1 MSIPLAVSLAHAR
14 MAMQSLSLDDVTV
27 PNSASSS
34 YAIQDELISLL
45 ASPQIGWK
53 VGATGQASQQ
63 KLGVKTPLVGPV
75 FDTTLFNAGA
85 TIPLTGF
92 HHRPGIESEIAFKI
106 ATTLRPGGKSM
117 NAVSVRGIVSA
128 AYPAIELVCTRF
140 ETNFAVPP
148 ALLVADGVAHAGLI
162 LGDEV
167 PASKLGDLSQLSIS
181 TLINGTKVS
190 SGTGAEVLG
199 DPFESLAWLCNHL
212 SGRGIEL
219 PQGSIVTT
227 GACTGINESQTNALV
242 ATDAGPL
249 GTVSIQLSE

>member
-1 MSIPLAVSLAHAR
+1 MSIPLAVALAHAR
-14 MAMQSLSLDDVTV
+14 MAMQNLSLGDVTV

-45 ASPQIGWK
+45 APPQIGWK
-53 VGATGQASQQ
+53 VGATGRAAQQ

-75 FDTTLFNAGA
+75 FAATLFSAGA
-85 TIPLTGF
+85 SIPLTRF
-92 HHRPGIESEIAFKI
+92 HHRPGVESEIAFRI
-106 ATTLRPGGKSM
+106 ATTLQPGGKQL
-117 NAVSVRGIVSA
+117 NAMSVRGIVSA

-167 PASKLGDLSQLSIS
+167 PASKLGDLSRLAIS
-181 TLINGTKVS
+181 TLINGTEVS

-227 GACTGINESQTNALV
+227 GACTGINESQANDLV

-249 GTVSIQLSE
+249 GSVSIHLGE

>member
-1 MSIPLAVSLAHAR
+1 MALAHAR
-14 MAMQSLSLDDVTV
+14 MAMQNLSLGDVTL

-45 ASPQIGWK
+45 APPQIGWK
-53 VGATGQASQQ
+53 VGATGRAAQQ

-75 FDTTLFNAGA
+75 FAATLFSAGA
-85 TIPLTGF
+85 SIPLTRF
-92 HHRPGIESEIAFKI
+92 HHRPGVESEIAFRI
-106 ATTLRPGGKSM
+106 ATTLQPGGKQL
-117 NAVSVRGIVSA
+117 NAMSVRGIVSA

-167 PASKLGDLSQLSIS
+167 PASKLGDLSRLAIS
-181 TLINGTKVS
+181 TLINGTEVS

-227 GACTGINESQTNALV
+227 GACTGINESQANDLV

-249 GTVSIQLSE
+249 GSVSIQLSE

>member
-1 MSIPLAVSLAHAR
+1 MSIPLAVALAHAR
-14 MAMQSLSLDDVTV
+14 MAMQNLSLGDVTL

-45 ASPQIGWK
+45 APPQIGWK
-53 VGATGQASQQ
+53 VGATGRAAQQ

-75 FDTTLFNAGA
+75 FAATLFSAGA
-85 TIPLTGF
+85 SIPLTRF
-92 HHRPGIESEIAFKI
+92 HHRPGVESEIAFRI
-106 ATTLRPGGKSM
+106 ATTLQPGGKQL
-117 NAVSVRGIVSA
+117 NAMSVRGIVSA

-167 PASKLGDLSQLSIS
+167 PASKLGDLSRLAIS
-181 TLINGTKVS
+181 TLINGTEVS

-219 PQGSIVTT
+219 PQCSIDTT
-227 GACTGINESQTNALV
+227 GACTGINESQANDLV

-249 GTVSIQLSE
+249 GSVSIQLSE

>member
-1 MSIPLAVSLAHAR
+1 MCIRDRL
-14 MAMQSLSLDDVTV
+14 Q
-27 PNSASSS
+27 
-34 YAIQDELISLL
+34 
-45 ASPQIGWK
+45 
-53 VGATGQASQQ
+53 
-63 KLGVKTPLVGPV
+63 
-75 FDTTLFNAGA
+75 
-85 TIPLTGF
+85 
-92 HHRPGIESEIAFKI
+92 
-106 ATTLRPGGKSM
+106 PGGKQL
-117 NAVSVRGIVSA
+117 NATSVRGIVSA

-167 PASKLGDLSQLSIS
+167 PASKLGDLSRLAIS
-181 TLINGTKVS
+181 TLINGTEVS

-227 GACTGINESQTNALV
+227 GACTGINESQANDLV

-249 GTVSIQLSE
+249 GSVSIQLSE

>member
-1 MSIPLAVSLAHAR
+1 MSVPLAVALAHAR
-14 MAMQSLSLDDVTV
+14 MAMQSLSLDDVV
-27 PNSASSS
+27 IPDSASSS
-34 YAIQDELISLL
+34 YAVQDQLISLL

-53 VGATGQASQQ
+53 VGATGPTSQQ
-63 KLGVKTPLVGPV
+63 KLGVKTPLAGPV
-75 FDTTLFNAGA
+75 FATTLFSSGA
-85 TIPLTGF
+85 TVQLTGF
-92 HHRPGIESEIAFKI
+92 HHQPGIESEIAFKI
-106 ATTLRPGGKSM
+106 STTLRPGGKPL
-117 NAVSVRGIVSA
+117 NAISVREIVSA

-167 PASKLGDLSQLSIS
+167 PTNKLGDLSRLAIS
-181 TLINGTKVS
+181 TLIDGTEVS

-199 DPFESLAWLCNHL
+199 DPFESLTWLCNHL

-227 GACTGINESQTNALV
+227 GACTGINESQANELV

-249 GTVSIQLSE
+249 GSVSIHLSE